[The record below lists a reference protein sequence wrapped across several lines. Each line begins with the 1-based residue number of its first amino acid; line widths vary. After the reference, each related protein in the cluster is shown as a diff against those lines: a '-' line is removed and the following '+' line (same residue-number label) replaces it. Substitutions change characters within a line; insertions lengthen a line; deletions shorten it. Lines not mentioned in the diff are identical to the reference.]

1 MSRCLYTQILSAL
14 DMAETT
20 QTIPTEGNH
29 DSEAVLWHSMKM
41 TDDELALIRD
51 ALEAKMIVWMAR
63 NKHANP
69 DQEDEY
75 LRMHSL
81 YHKTY
86 NVAVEL

>member
-1 MSRCLYTQILSAL
+1 
-14 DMAETT
+14 
-20 QTIPTEGNH
+20 
-29 DSEAVLWHSMKM
+29 MKM
-41 TDDELALIRD
+41 TDDELLLIRD
-51 ALEAKMIVWMAR
+51 ALDAKMIVWMAR
-63 NKHANP
+63 NKHVNP